1 MSEVMNKKNKNK
13 DKNNIKL
20 EIPKNLIVKKGIE
33 NPIIKKDDEK
43 LSIVKKF
50 APENKSVD
58 KTDDLKNMFIDEKEF
73 LEYVDQSIKENFK
86 NSLKS
91 KGKQME
97 EVFKTLDHIMPEFYQ
112 TCMIFG
118 FNALGE
124 KTIYMYAP
132 SEKDKD
138 ALFHH
143 VKTTV
148 FNLGG

>member
-1 MSEVMNKKNKNK
+1 MKKSKNKN
-13 DKNNIKL
+13 NTGIKV
-20 EIPKNLIVKKGIE
+20 ETPKNVLSEKA
-33 NPIIKKDDEK
+33 IID
-43 LSIVKKF
+43 KF
-50 APENKSVD
+50 APGNKQSD
-58 KTDDLKNMFIDEKEF
+58 KPINKIEVLKDAFLDDKEF
-73 LEYVDQSIKENFK
+73 LEYMDNILKESIKEK
-86 NSLKS
+86 ARS

-132 SEKDKD
+132 TEKDRD

-143 VKTTV
+143 VKSTV
-148 FNLGG
+148 FSLGEHQ